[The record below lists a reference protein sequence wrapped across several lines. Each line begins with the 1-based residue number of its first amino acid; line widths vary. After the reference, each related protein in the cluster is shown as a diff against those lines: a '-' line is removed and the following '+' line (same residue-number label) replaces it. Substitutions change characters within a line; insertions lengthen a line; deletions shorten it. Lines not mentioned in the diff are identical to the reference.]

1 MALGTSHP
9 IEPYFL
15 PFKLGMKAGEGVG
28 FVYFL
33 TLLTHQLLCLRNN
46 HNVNLKYSGIRK
58 HWGFTCPS
66 EGVSVVSKVNGLC
79 FPRVVILNHI
89 YDCLCYWSDW
99 ENSGAGVWTSEI
111 FIFPR
116 HQRSFLKYLLL
127 EKIPEWFCAC
137 KSLLFC
143 GWLQSTFIFCGGSNN
158 YAESNTRGR
167 NRECGTVTI
176 WSQLWILS
184 LEAHK
189 WYERFYSAEQ

>member
-1 MALGTSHP
+1 MFGGEAGTKLLCFGSHAVKGIEVYLKCSFYLEMALGTSHP

-89 YDCLCYWSDW
+89 YDCLCY
-99 ENSGAGVWTSEI
+99 
-111 FIFPR
+111 
-116 HQRSFLKYLLL
+116 
-127 EKIPEWFCAC
+127 
-137 KSLLFC
+137 
-143 GWLQSTFIFCGGSNN
+143 
-158 YAESNTRGR
+158 
-167 NRECGTVTI
+167 
-176 WSQLWILS
+176 
-184 LEAHK
+184 
-189 WYERFYSAEQ
+189 